1 MFDKNGVE
9 IRTGHIVKV
18 TGAFFKNDNGLYY
31 VEHSPGDPSWSG
43 QDHCLKKV
51 CKDGRLSKSTQNICF
66 WPIGA
71 FTNDRA
77 KNAQANA
84 WNREHAEIEVVTLP
98 DMFWVLGRFREK
110 LEATA
115 EDVRRHI
122 RDFGEDDTM
131 VQKEKAIQSH
141 YEGVIRFIE
150 GKEF

>member
-1 MFDKNGVE
+1 MC
-9 IRTGHIVKV
+9 I
-18 TGAFFKNDNGLYY
+18 
-31 VEHSPGDPSWSG
+31 S
-43 QDHCLKKV
+43 
-51 CKDGRLSKSTQNICF
+51 
-66 WPIGA
+66 
-71 FTNDRA
+71 DR
-77 KNAQANA
+77 
-84 WNREHAEIEVVTLP
+84 
-98 DMFWVLGRFREK
+98 FWVLGRFREK